1 MGIEWFRDLII
12 CILGVITIAVLIL
25 FAVLVCSIYKK
36 SQYLLATIDLICER
50 ANSILDNIESTTET
64 VHGIVTNIKEAVVNP
79 VAQIIAI
86 IQGVRQGINL
96 VSNLFKKEE
105 ETQNE

>member
-25 FAVLVCSIYKK
+25 FAVLVYSIYRK

-64 VHGIVTNIKEAVVNP
+64 VHGIVSNIKEAVVNP

-86 IQGVRQGINL
+86 IQGIRQGINL

-105 ETQNE
+105 DTKNE